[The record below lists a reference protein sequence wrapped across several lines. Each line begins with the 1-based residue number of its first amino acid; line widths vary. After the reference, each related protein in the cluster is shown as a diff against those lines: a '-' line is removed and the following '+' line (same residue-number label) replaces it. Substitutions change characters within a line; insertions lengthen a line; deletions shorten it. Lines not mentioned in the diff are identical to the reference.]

1 MITLLLSTL
10 KSGAKVQLITDID
23 KEKEIYL
30 GENGETGPLDM
41 IGLGVNELREN
52 IVDENMYV
60 HCNICKEV
68 FPAKF
73 NDEGFVEIKKEE
85 E

>member
-1 MITLLLSTL
+1 MNKLVCPKCGANHNCLRLLAPVDS
-10 KSGAKVQLITDID
+10 Q
-23 KEKEIYL
+23 IYL

-41 IGLGVNELREN
+41 VGLGVNELREN

-73 NDEGFVEIKKEE
+73 NDDGIIEIKKEE